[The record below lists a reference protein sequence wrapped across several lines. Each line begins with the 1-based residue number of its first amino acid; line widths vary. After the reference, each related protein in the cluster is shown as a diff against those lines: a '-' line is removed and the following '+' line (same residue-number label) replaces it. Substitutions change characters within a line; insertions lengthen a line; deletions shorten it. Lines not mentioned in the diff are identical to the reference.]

1 MIKFT
6 EPKPRPEARLQEMLS
21 KQSPSIYTWQ
31 DHDREKYQS
40 LQSEGETLKP
50 MTAFQMATIMAKYD
64 PSNEIISGIKTEL
77 QTTLF
82 KIR

>member
-1 MIKFT
+1 MITLNTTKA
-6 EPKPRPEARLQEMLS
+6 KPEKRLQEILHR
-21 KQSPSIYTWQ
+21 QSPNISAWQ
-31 DHDREKYQS
+31 SFDREKYQS
-40 LQSEGETLKP
+40 LQAEGETLKP